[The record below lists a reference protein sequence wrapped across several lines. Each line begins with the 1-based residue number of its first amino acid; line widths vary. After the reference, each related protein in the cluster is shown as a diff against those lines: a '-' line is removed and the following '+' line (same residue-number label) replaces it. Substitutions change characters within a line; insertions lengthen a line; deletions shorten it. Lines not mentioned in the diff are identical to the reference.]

1 MVKVTVPLKPTKK
14 ASTVQKP
21 SNSVT
26 DQESCSIC
34 LDELTKT
41 KGKLPCGHEFCFSC
55 IERWSKETNKCPLCK
70 ARFETIQ
77 KNTKHAETSVN
88 VKKKDIPIA
97 NPPPNLS
104 LFIGQ
109 STTMRILSQMIR
121 QQVLRTQRLRTQ
133 GTNTENAISL
143 VSDDESEIVRDHPL
157 SQGRLRVTY
166 HISSDSDSAS
176 SDDSASSSS
185 SDDSYWSESSDDDSS
200 SDWEP

>member
-1 MVKVTVPLKPTKK
+1 MVKVTVPFKPNIK
-14 ASTVQKP
+14 ASTLQKP
-21 SNSVT
+21 SNNVT
-26 DQESCSIC
+26 DQESCTIC
-34 LDELTKT
+34 LDKLTKT

-70 ARFETIQ
+70 KRFKTIQ
-77 KNTKHAETSVN
+77 KNTKHTETSVN

-97 NPPPNLS
+97 NPPPR
-104 LFIGQ
+104 
-109 STTMRILSQMIR
+109 STAFMEGLHHWRIVSQMIR

-143 VSDDESEIVRDHPL
+143 VSDDESDSIVRVSYRD
-157 SQGRLRVTY
+157 
-166 HISSDSDSAS
+166 ISSDSDS
-176 SDDSASSSS
+176 SDAEILS

>member
-1 MVKVTVPLKPTKK
+1 MVKVRVPLKPTKK
-14 ASTVQKP
+14 ASTVQIP

-157 SQGRLRVTY
+157 RVTY
-166 HISSDSDSAS
+166 RDISSDSDSS
-176 SDDSASSSS
+176 YLSESSS

>member
-1 MVKVTVPLKPTKK
+1 MVKVKVPLKTNKK
-14 ASTVQKP
+14 ASTLQKP

-70 ARFETIQ
+70 KRFETIK
-77 KNTKHAETSVN
+77 KNTLHTESSVN

-97 NPPPNLS
+97 NPPPDLS

-157 SQGRLRVTY
+157 RVTY
-166 HISSDSDSAS
+166 RISSDSESSDAESSS
-176 SDDSASSSS
+176 SDDSYWSES

>member
-1 MVKVTVPLKPTKK
+1 MVKVTVPFKPTIK
-14 ASTVQKP
+14 ASTLQKP
-21 SNSVT
+21 SNNVT
-26 DQESCSIC
+26 DQASCSIC

-70 ARFETIQ
+70 KRFDTIQ
-77 KNTKHAETSVN
+77 KNTKHTETSVN

-97 NPPPNLS
+97 NPPPR
-104 LFIGQ
+104 
-109 STTMRILSQMIR
+109 STAFMDHWRIVSRMIR

-143 VSDDESEIVRDHPL
+143 VSDDESDSIVRVSYRD
-157 SQGRLRVTY
+157 
-166 HISSDSDSAS
+166 ISSGDSDS
-176 SDDSASSSS
+176 SDAEISS
-185 SDDSYWSESSDDDSS
+185 SDDSCWSESSDDDSS